1 MQADD
6 GRVVSNFVVQ
16 ALREQPITVFGNG
29 DQTRSFCFVDDLV
42 EGLLRLMDT
51 PASYTGPMNLGNP
64 AEFTILQLA
73 ELVLA
78 ITGSRA
84 PIVFRPLPTDDPRQR
99 QPDIGEAEQVIGWT
113 PQVPLAEGLRR
124 TIDYFD
130 DLLSGRLPPEVV
142 RLAPQ
147 RERAE
152 SGTEPALAR
161 RAAGLAEE
169 EAPFQRRAAPPPAPE
184 DDT

>member
-1 MQADD
+1 
-6 GRVVSNFVVQ
+6 
-16 ALREQPITVFGNG
+16 
-29 DQTRSFCFVDDLV
+29 
-42 EGLLRLMDT
+42 
-51 PASYTGPMNLGNP
+51 
-64 AEFTILQLA
+64 
-73 ELVLA
+73 
-78 ITGSRA
+78 
-84 PIVFRPLPTDDPRQR
+84 
-99 QPDIGEAEQVIGWT
+99 
-113 PQVPLAEGLRR
+113 
-124 TIDYFD
+124 
-130 DLLSGRLPPEVV
+130 VV